1 MFAHVVGNY
10 WRHVL
15 PKLIIFS
22 DLPSIHPCG
31 KAFPKAQA
39 ASASSALINVLE
51 RGVIMILS
59 GSQGKE

>member
-1 MFAHVVGNY
+1 MFANVAGNY

-22 DLPSIHPCG
+22 DVPSIHPCG
-31 KAFPKAQA
+31 KAFSK
-39 ASASSALINVLE
+39 SISSICKQRIDKRVE
-51 RGVIMILS
+51 RSVIMILS